1 MGYNKF
7 IKKSGEVLLDLTGDT
22 VAADS
27 LVSGITAHGR
37 DGEVVTGT
45 NPYNKT
51 ETDTEVA
58 TQKDLIDQIATA
70 LEGKAAGGGIDTSDA
85 TATAGD
91 ILSGK
96 TAYVD
101 GEKNYWYNCFQNIK

>member
-51 ETDTEVA
+51 AIFDNNGT
-58 TQKDLIDQIATA
+58 L
-70 LEGKAAGGGIDTSDA
+70 
-85 TATAGD
+85 
-91 ILSGK
+91 
-96 TAYVD
+96 
-101 GEKNYWYNCFQNIK
+101 QNLLFFLKHVL